1 MPAPASTTKSPKRVA
16 FETTINPS
24 ITTLPSAPAKPHTA
38 AKDAFVLGCLALQHL
53 DTSQSHK
60 LAKSFADLLLKIDQ
74 KMTINNKFD
83 NTSFLPKPLRLKPS
97 LIASTSVQETNIFQN
112 ALSIEANAIQS
123 FQTVMRK
130 EMKAIAQAELESALT
145 DAMKFSVKM
154 IQNLIKYN
162 RKVIIVSGDNSYNEL
177 DSDRLTALT
186 ITLLK
191 DENFKLLRF
200 DCSNEVIELV
210 LPPPLFTESAY
221 PHFTQDNDLSQDQE
235 AWNLSQAQNNKI
247 AEDITAEDLASELLM
262 IRPIVRSTLIR
273 SLNAFALSQKETET
287 RNEIFL
293 MFEEDAT
300 IAAAEDM
307 VMELDKVDTPVTAAL
322 IKKVKDALTKDLKNE
337 QVNGLRG
344 AKKGASTKKKSKKT
358 ILPKS
363 PKPDA
368 SKGNTRNAS
377 PNVSSKKKGKPKAPA
392 DGKKAKKTKTP
403 KQR

>member
-1 MPAPASTTKSPKRVA
+1 M
-16 FETTINPS
+16 
-24 ITTLPSAPAKPHTA
+24 
-38 AKDAFVLGCLALQHL
+38 
-53 DTSQSHK
+53 
-60 LAKSFADLLLKIDQ
+60 
-74 KMTINNKFD
+74 
-83 NTSFLPKPLRLKPS
+83 
-97 LIASTSVQETNIFQN
+97 
-112 ALSIEANAIQS
+112 
-123 FQTVMRK
+123 
-130 EMKAIAQAELESALT
+130 
-145 DAMKFSVKM
+145 
-154 IQNLIKYN
+154 
-162 RKVIIVSGDNSYNEL
+162 
-177 DSDRLTALT
+177 
-186 ITLLK
+186 
-191 DENFKLLRF
+191 
-200 DCSNEVIELV
+200 
-210 LPPPLFTESAY
+210 
-221 PHFTQDNDLSQDQE
+221 
-235 AWNLSQAQNNKI
+235 SQAQNNKR

-337 QVNGLRG
+337 RVNGLRG

-363 PKPDA
+363 PKTDA

-377 PNVSSKKKGKPKAPA
+377 PNVSSKKKGKPKAPV